1 MKPLQIAEDIVPIAE
16 FKAHVSEVV
25 RGLRERGRPLVIT
38 QNGKPAAVLI
48 SPEEFD
54 ALIEQARV
62 VTAVQQGLAEAEAGQ
77 LISDEQL
84 GRELDQ
90 EFGPL
95 KG

>member
-38 QNGKPAAVLI
+38 QNGKPAAVLL

-54 ALIEQARV
+54 ALIDQARV
-62 VTAVQQGLAEAEAGQ
+62 VAAVQQGLAEAEAGQ

-84 GRELDQ
+84 GHELDQ
-90 EFGPL
+90 ELGPL
-95 KG
+95 DR

>member
-1 MKPLQIAEDIVPIAE
+1 MTDHPK
-16 FKAHVSEVV
+16 
-25 RGLRERGRPLVIT
+25 R
-38 QNGKPAAVLI
+38 
-48 SPEEFD
+48 
-54 ALIEQARV
+54 QARSGHALSEEIDASAEMARIV
-62 VTAVQQGLAEAEAGQ
+62 AAVQQGLAEAEAGM

>member
-1 MKPLQIAEDIVPIAE
+1 MKPLQISEDIVPIAE

-38 QNGKPAAVLI
+38 QNGKPAAVLL

-54 ALIEQARV
+54 ALIDQARV
-62 VTAVQQGLAEAEAGQ
+62 VAAVQQGLAEAEAGQ